1 MIAGHWKKSFVTI
14 AVFTIQFLFFFFCW
28 KALEVIG
35 MLKKVMPIERAQ
47 MRLKITS
54 SKEGKKLKE
63 KLSKIGA
70 KVETEEW
77 DGSTVIL
84 VSNLFSFWFFYQGYI
99 SRNKFI
105 WID

>member
-1 MIAGHWKKSFVTI
+1 M
-14 AVFTIQFLFFFFCW
+14 
-28 KALEVIG
+28 IG
-35 MLKKVMPIERAQ
+35 MLKKVMPIERAE

-70 KVETEEW
+70 NVETEEW

-84 VSNLFSFWFFYQGYI
+84 VSQFLFNAFFTVLKEI
-99 SRNKFI
+99 
-105 WID
+105 

>member
-1 MIAGHWKKSFVTI
+1 
-14 AVFTIQFLFFFFCW
+14 
-28 KALEVIG
+28 
-35 MLKKVMPIERAQ
+35 MLKKVMPIERAE

-84 VSNLFSFWFFYQGYI
+84 VSILN
-99 SRNKFI
+99 
-105 WID
+105 